1 MSTHGNE
8 HLKGMDTDNSK
19 STTDSLSSLT
29 VLTEHLE
36 TFMTA
41 WDENPPPEIAEFLP
55 HDQNIRQAVLVEL
68 IKLDLEYRWGEGI
81 DPMYLE
87 DYLRI
92 IPEHQL
98 TDIPLD
104 LIYEEYHVRR
114 TAGLEV
120 DANEYVKR
128 FPKQESEIR
137 RLLDD
142 GGTTQSLSLANRTS
156 KKILE
161 GLTPGQRFDDFD
173 LILKLGEGSFAK
185 VFLAKQESMQRLV
198 ALKISADRGNEAET
212 LSQFDHDYI
221 VRVYDQRILPD
232 QGIRLLYM
240 QYVSGGTLHDVIQA
254 IQSTPKDQRSGKI
267 LFDTVDRQLQKRGEG
282 RQSRSPWRQELEHA
296 DWVDTTCWLGACLA
310 EGLAHSHQQK
320 VLHRDI
326 KPANVLLTR
335 EGIPKLADF
344 NISYCSKVAG
354 VSPARYFGGSLSYMS
369 PEQLEA
375 CNPFHSREPDSIEA
389 RSDIFSL
396 GVVLF
401 ELLVGTR
408 PFCDSSPISG
418 ERDLL
423 GRMTQSRRRGE
434 FAFPDDYNIP
444 EIVRS
449 TISRCLAT
457 EPDDRWQSATQLQKR
472 LALCSQPKI
481 RRYLFPASTDYRQ
494 RLLPHSRLLMIIG
507 FLLPNALAAIFNF
520 FYNEAKIIQPMSI
533 QLGDGAE
540 SINQHFVI
548 VQGVINLIAFPLGIY
563 LNDYFIRKSLEATR
577 TSLPIGQQEHWMP
590 ILNVGFRC
598 ALLALLMWTLAGM
611 AYPLS
616 MSIQAVDVSVQL
628 YSHFFFSL
636 LLCGLFAVAL
646 TYFNLTVYSLLIL
659 VPEAI
664 RRGAD
669 ERGIG
674 KHISTLGRHNWIFLL
689 TSAVVPMLASVAL
702 AFLSDQTPWV
712 LGVISLGGML
722 AFGLCLWQM
731 NRIQIA
737 SRRLESAFQGN
748 PEAGF

>member
-1 MSTHGNE
+1 
-8 HLKGMDTDNSK
+8 
-19 STTDSLSSLT
+19 
-29 VLTEHLE
+29 
-36 TFMTA
+36 MTA
-41 WDENPPPEIAEFLP
+41 WDDNPPPEIAEFLP
-55 HDQNIRQAVLVEL
+55 DEPNIRQAVLVEL
-68 IKLDLEYRWGEGI
+68 IKLDLEYRWSEGI

-114 TAGLEV
+114 SAGLEV
-120 DANEYVKR
+120 DSNEYVQR
-128 FPKQESEIR
+128 FPEQESEIR

-142 GGTTQSLSLANRTS
+142 GGTTQSLSLANRNS
-156 KKILE
+156 RKILE

-185 VFLAKQESMQRLV
+185 VFLAKQKSMQRLV

-221 VRVYDQRILPD
+221 VRVYDQRILPE

-240 QYVSGGTLHDVIQA
+240 QYVSGGTLHDVIKA
-254 IQSTPKDQRSGKI
+254 MQSTPQDQRCGKI
-267 LFDTVDRQLQKRGEG
+267 LFDTIDLQLQKRGEE

-296 DWVDTTCWLGACLA
+296 DWVDTACWLGACLA

-354 VSPARYFGGSLSYMS
+354 VSPATFFGGSLSYMS

-375 CNPFHSREPDSIEA
+375 CNPIHSREPDSIEA

-401 ELLVGTR
+401 ELIVGTR
-408 PFCDSSPISG
+408 PFCDSSPLSG

-434 FAFPDDYNIP
+434 FAFPDDSNIP

-457 EPDDRWQSATQLQKR
+457 EPDDRWPSALQLQKR
-472 LALCSQPKI
+472 LSLCSQPKL
-481 RRYLFPASTDYRQ
+481 RHYLFPPSTDYRQ

-540 SINQHFVI
+540 SINQHFLI

-577 TSLPIGQQEHWMP
+577 ISLPIGQQEHWTS

-674 KHISTLGRHNWIFLL
+674 KHISALGRHNWIFLL

-731 NRIQIA
+731 NRIQTA
-737 SRRLESAFQGN
+737 SRRLESAFQSN